1 MNGKINRNAFLAQL
15 NQVSVTVREMEATD
29 VDFEV
34 AEQIV
39 NRFMEAQR
47 TAAYANPVNVAH
59 EILNDPDNGSY
70 YADHKIQAIKAIRE
84 RSCCGLREAKV
95 AFESAVIP
103 VLHNRAK
110 RALKALAEA
119 NRFAPTY
126 AMRVWAHDTEVA
138 DAVDT
143 AAF

>member
-15 NQVSVTVREMEATD
+15 NQISVTVREMEATD

-34 AEQIV
+34 AAQIV
-39 NRFMEAQR
+39 SRFMEAQR

-70 YADHKIQAIKAIRE
+70 YADHKIQAIKVIRE
-84 RSCCGLREAKV
+84 RSCCSLREAKV

-110 RALKALAEA
+110 LALKALAVA
-119 NRFAPTY
+119 NRFAPAYTR
-126 AMRVWAHDTEVA
+126 RVWAHDPEFSS
-138 DAVDT
+138 AVDPY
-143 AAF
+143 A